1 MNVAV
6 FGGSFNP
13 IHRGHTSLI
22 RQVLRTDVV
31 DEVWL
36 MPSPLNPLKQ
46 AAQSDLLPYDLR
58 LRLARMATAQM
69 PRVHVSDAESRLPLP
84 SYTFRTLQS
93 LRRDF
98 PSHCFFLLIGEDNWQ
113 RFNHWRNAEEIRRTT
128 PILVYGRETG
138 GLALHRPNDTER
150 MLDNQTPLFPVSGTA
165 IRGAIRAGQR
175 DFCRQWLNGHVW
187 RYIERHAL
195 YR

>member
-1 MNVAV
+1 MNIAV

-13 IHRGHTSLI
+13 IHRGHTSLM
-22 RQVLRTDVV
+22 RQVLRTDAV

-46 AAQSDLLPYDLR
+46 EAHADLLPYDLR

-69 PRVHVSDAESRLPLP
+69 PRVHVSDTESRLPLP
-84 SYTFRTLQS
+84 SYTFRTLQT
-93 LRRDF
+93 LRHDF
-98 PSHCFFLLIGEDNWQ
+98 PSHRFLLLIGEDNWQ
-113 RFNHWRNAEEIRRTT
+113 RFDHWRNAEEIRSTT
-128 PILVYGRETG
+128 PILVYGRKTG
-138 GLALHRPNDTER
+138 GLVLHNPDNTGR
-150 MLDNQTPLFPVSGTA
+150 MMDCRMPLFPVSGTA
-165 IRGAIRAGQR
+165 IRAAIRAGKH
-175 DFCRQWLNGHVW
+175 DFCRQWINGHVW